1 MLNCGVFLYE
11 RKTFF
16 RGMVMVVLR
25 GIFGGS
31 LATLYP
37 FFLKSPAYFRHSRV
51 YFKSTGIVLWN
62 KKFIFLVIPNSE
74 FNCSFHLFLK
84 LFFGL
89 SMYLLPTCS

>member
-51 YFKSTGIVLWN
+51 YFKSTGIVFAKFTDLW
-62 KKFIFLVIPNSE
+62 FIAHSY
-74 FNCSFHLFLK
+74 
-84 LFFGL
+84 FFK
-89 SMYLLPTCS
+89 